1 MNYDFLS
8 RRFSECA
15 RHAVSDFRRL
25 VEEGEP
31 NKIELNDLL
40 TQVRAFGHT
49 TALER
54 EFLVAGV
61 DGSGESP
68 VFQQD
73 DVFMHFVVAAGTV
86 FQTASARQHKLST
99 ITIDDAIH
107 ADFVALRDEAKVVRS
122 AYARYIERIVGITP
136 TAMAERSDY
145 VDVFNRESRR
155 RRIRL
160 EDIVFSRMT
169 LPKASEI
176 ASHAYQIRTLA
187 ELAMAIRL
195 LEHRPDYLLID
206 TSLVYFLLGETIFLP
221 ELLKRYLVCRALE
234 QGTCVVA
241 LCKSHNIPNG
251 TLIARRVKEQ
261 LGLPDHWYVR
271 LPSEALG
278 EARLPWLEEKEVPP
292 RLGVSYLFKF
302 HATDF
307 PMRIDLDAA
316 WWNQRICGDEAAE
329 LRLFRHLD
337 FTCHD
342 SRSYG
347 YPYPLHASH
356 RRSALTRQERLALRD
371 VVIRL
376 AAEQGILR
384 AGPQA
389 LRDPEMVHAGGI

>member
-1 MNYDFLS
+1 MNFDFFD
-8 RRFSECA
+8 RRFLEHA
-15 RHAVSDFRRL
+15 RHGVSGFRQL
-25 VEEGEP
+25 VEQAEP
-31 NKIELNDLL
+31 NKVELHDLFAR
-40 TQVRAFGHT
+40 VRPFSHT
-49 TALER
+49 TGLER

-68 VFQQD
+68 VLQQD
-73 DVFMHFVVAAGTV
+73 DVFMHFVVAAGTM
-86 FQTASARQHKLST
+86 FQTVSARQHKLST
-99 ITIDDAIH
+99 ITIDDAVH
-107 ADFVALRDEAKVVRS
+107 ADFVALRDEARVVRN
-122 AYARYIERIVGITP
+122 AYAGYVERLIGVTP
-136 TAMAERSDY
+136 KVMAERSDY
-145 VDVFNRESRR
+145 VDVFNSESQR

-160 EDIVFSRMT
+160 EDVVFARMT

-187 ELAMAIRL
+187 ELAMAVRL
-195 LEHRPDYLLID
+195 LRHRPDYLLID

-251 TLIARRVKEQ
+251 DLIARKVKEQ
-261 LGLPDHWYVR
+261 LKLPDHWYLR

-278 EARLPWLEEKEVPP
+278 ETRLPWLEEKEVPP
-292 RLGVSYLFKF
+292 KLGVSYLFKF

-316 WWNQRICGDEAAE
+316 WWSRNVCYDEVAE
-329 LRLFRHLD
+329 RRFFQDLD

-347 YPYPLHASH
+347 YPYPLRASH
-356 RRSALTRQERLALRD
+356 RRSALTRQERLALHD

-384 AGPQA
+384 AGSLPPC
-389 LRDPEMVHAGGI
+389 DPETVHTAGI